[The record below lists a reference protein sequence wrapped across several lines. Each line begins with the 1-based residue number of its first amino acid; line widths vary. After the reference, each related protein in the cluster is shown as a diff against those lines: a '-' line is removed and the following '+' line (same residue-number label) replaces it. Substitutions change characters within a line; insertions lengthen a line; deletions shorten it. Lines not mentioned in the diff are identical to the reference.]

1 MLGTSHRRPIGLYA
15 WDQVRS
21 EESALGFLLRMAEE
35 NGHPST
41 DSTVVDV
48 GVRRAGV
55 ARGVHEHIQ
64 RLASEARATTA
75 TLIANSPVLREDDK
89 LVLCGYVVNK
99 YLHFGIR
106 RLCPACIA
114 ESNHHRFWWDL
125 VPVSTCPRHRLEL
138 VSACP
143 CGTELGWRD
152 AGVSICTQCG
162 AEDRHRFDRRQADAK
177 VLRSDAYI
185 LSRFGI
191 GSSER
196 VAVLDALEMTDVFKT
211 LERIGSACEGYSR
224 TWRSAK
230 SLGMP
235 LGQVQARGFEVLAD
249 GKLDEVLTRIY
260 DGYIAQGG
268 DRDRGFGR
276 CYGWLYHWF
285 NHKRGVKFSPL
296 LAEAFLLHGAARFP
310 VVPKARLGKLA
321 DQARRKLSLKAA
333 AAKAGMSVFAMKNIG
348 LALGLVRAEKRSGSQ
363 LSFPVEEVERIARD
377 LKGALSQ
384 EETQKRLGI
393 GLRPMREI
401 MGNGSLV
408 PAVNGGGQ
416 RHVFVF
422 RPSNVDAL
430 LERLA
435 GGALVV
441 AKASTGL
448 LPISRLGRGRAT
460 TIGGCVRL
468 ILDGKLQA
476 RERLKGAIGLR
487 GLFINETEL
496 EAAVK
501 PSAGDM
507 VPFAAAARLMRLN
520 SRGLSRAI
528 AIGMF
533 AGLERGAKALP
544 AKQVETFARKFIM
557 MGEIRE
563 RVGGYFPTL
572 KDQIERAG
580 FKPDK
585 KLAQCLNS
593 GYLRAEVE
601 PFLDRLKAGEVSLEM
616 PPPAR
621 QAVIDETRSILDK
634 AERPIESRELLALLR
649 RKIRIGPSDQSAFFY
664 TTMNEEKQDFVY
676 IVGAGWWL
684 RQRPFLGRTFPVE
697 RQASYHDIVD
707 DEVVALIR
715 KANQPM
721 MPDDIIA
728 ALAKKDVAIAAAD
741 PTVYLRRMAIRRP
754 EVVRFHGKGYW
765 DASRA
770 WTSAGYMPPR
780 ARLTGR
786 GSVL

>member
-1 MLGTSHRRPIGLYA
+1 MLGTSLRRPIGLYA

-21 EESALGFLLRMAEE
+21 EESALGFLLRLAEE

-64 RLASEARATTA
+64 RLASEARTTTA
-75 TLIANSPVLREDDK
+75 TLLANSPVLREDNK
-89 LVLCGYVVNK
+89 LVLRGHVVNK
-99 YLHFGIR
+99 YLHFGVR
-106 RLCPACIA
+106 RLCPACIV
-114 ESNHHRFWWDL
+114 ESDHHRFWWDL
-125 VPVSTCPRHRLEL
+125 VPVSACPRHRLEL

-143 CGTELGWRD
+143 CGAELSWRD
-152 AGVSICTQCG
+152 AGVSICTHCG
-162 AEDRHRFDRRQADAK
+162 AQDRHRFDRRQADAK

-196 VAVLDALEMTDVFKT
+196 VAVLDALEVADVFKT
-211 LERIGSACEGYSR
+211 LERIGSACEGYSLA
-224 TWRSAK
+224 WRSAK
-230 SLGMP
+230 SLGIP
-235 LGQVQARGFEVLAD
+235 LGQVQARGFEALAD

-268 DRDRGFGR
+268 DQDRGFGH

-310 VVPKARLGKLA
+310 VVPKARLGKLT

-333 AAKAGMSVFAMKNIG
+333 AAKAGTSVFAMKNIG
-348 LALGLVRAEKRSGSQ
+348 LALGLIRTEKRSGSQ
-363 LSFPVEEVERIARD
+363 LSFPIEEVERIARD

-422 RPSNVDAL
+422 RPADVDAL
-430 LERLA
+430 LDGLA
-435 GGALVV
+435 GGAPVV
-441 AKASTGL
+441 VKASTSL
-448 LPISRLGRGRAT
+448 LPISSLGRGRVA

-468 ILDGKLQA
+468 ILDGKLQV
-476 RERLKGAIGLR
+476 RERLKGGNGLR
-487 GLFINETEL
+487 GLLIDESEL
-496 EAAVK
+496 EVAVK
-501 PSAGDM
+501 PSTNEM
-507 VPFAAAARLMRLN
+507 IPFAAAARLMRLN

-528 AIGMF
+528 TIGMF
-533 AGLERGAKALP
+533 AGLEKGAKALP
-544 AKQVETFARKFIM
+544 AKQVEAFARKFIM

-563 RVGGYFPTL
+563 RVGGFFPTL

-621 QAVIDETRSILDK
+621 QAVIDETRRILDK
-634 AERPIESRELLALLR
+634 AKRPIESKEILTLLR
-649 RKIRIGPSDQSAFFY
+649 KKIRIGPSDQDAFFY

-684 RQRPFLGRTFPVE
+684 RQRSFMGRVFSIE

-707 DEVVALIR
+707 DEVVAMIR

-721 MPDDIIA
+721 TPDDIIA
-728 ALAKKDVAIAAAD
+728 GLTKKGAVIAAAD
-741 PTVYLRRMAIRRP
+741 PVVYLRRMAIRRP

-765 DASRA
+765 DAGRP
-770 WTSAGYMPPR
+770 WTPAGYVAPR
-780 ARLTGR
+780 ARLIGR
-786 GSVL
+786 ENAL

>member
-1 MLGTSHRRPIGLYA
+1 MTGPSKAGSKRSPIGL
-15 WDQVRS
+15 WGWRPIEP
-21 EESALGFLLRMAEE
+21 EETAQGLLLRIAAQQLHTSTIRTERDGGFSRAKLAHGDVPELKRFAAEVCQDYASIVADNPVRDDE
-35 NGHPST
+35 GCLRLRGHAVESF
-41 DSTVVDV
+41 
-48 GVRRAGV
+48 
-55 ARGVHEHIQ
+55 
-64 RLASEARATTA
+64 
-75 TLIANSPVLREDDK
+75 
-89 LVLCGYVVNK
+89 
-99 YLHFGIR
+99 LHFHR
-106 RLCPACIA
+106 RRFCPACL
-114 ESNHHRFWWDL
+114 EQSWHHRFWWDL
-125 VPVSTCPRHRLEL
+125 ETVSTCPRHGLEL
-138 VSACP
+138 V
-143 CGTELGWRD
+143 
-152 AGVSICTQCG
+152 GVCICG
-162 AEDRHRFDRRQADAK
+162 ADFGWLCGELVHCTRCGKRDIDRISRRPADSK
-177 VLRSDAYI
+177 VLRSDSYI
-185 LSRFGI
+185 LSRFAAGTAEPI
-191 GSSER
+191 PI
-196 VAVLDALEMTDVFKT
+196 LDALSVPDVFMM
-211 LERIGSACEGYSR
+211 LERIGSACDGYSR

-230 SLGMP
+230 SLGVS

-249 GKLDEVLTRIY
+249 GNLDEVLTRIY
-260 DGYIAQGG
+260 DGYMAQGG
-268 DRDRGFGR
+268 DRDRGFGH

-310 VVPKARLGKLA
+310 VVPKARLGKLT

-348 LALGLVRAEKRSGSQ
+348 LALGLIRTEKRSGSQ

-408 PAVNGGGQ
+408 PAINGGRQ
-416 RHVFVF
+416 RHAFVF
-422 RPSNVDAL
+422 RLADVDAL
-430 LERLA
+430 LVGLA
-435 GGALVV
+435 GGAPAV
-441 AKASTGL
+441 AKASPAL

-468 ILDGKLQA
+468 ILGSKLRV

-487 GLFINETEL
+487 GLLIDETEL
-496 EAAVK
+496 EAAVH
-501 PSAGDM
+501 PSTDEM

-533 AGLERGAKALP
+533 AGLDKGAKALP

-601 PFLDRLKAGEVSLEM
+601 PFLNRLKTGEVSLEM

-621 QAVIDETRSILDK
+621 QAAIDETRRILDK
-634 AERPIESRELLALLR
+634 AERPIDSKGILTLLR
-649 RKIRIGPSDQSAFFY
+649 KKIQIGPSDQDAFFY
-664 TTMNEEKQDFVY
+664 TTMNEEKQEFVY

-684 RQRPFLGRTFPVE
+684 RQHPFMGRTFPVE

-707 DEVVALIR
+707 DEVVAMIR
-715 KANQPM
+715 KASQPM
-721 MPDDIIA
+721 MPHDIIA
-728 ALAKKDVAIAAAD
+728 GLAKKDVLIAAAD
-741 PTVYLRRMAIRRP
+741 PAVYLRRMAIRRS

-765 DASRA
+765 DATRA
-770 WTSAGYMPPR
+770 WAPAGYQPPR
-780 ARLTGR
+780 GKVAA
-786 GSVL
+786 

>member
-1 MLGTSHRRPIGLYA
+1 MTEPSGGEWEESPNGLWGWRPIEPEETAQGL
-15 WDQVRS
+15 
-21 EESALGFLLRMAEE
+21 LLRIAAQQL
-35 NGHPST
+35 HAST
-41 DSTVVDV
+41 IRTERD
-48 GVRRAGV
+48 GGFRRAKLAHGD
-55 ARGVHEHIQ
+55 VHELKRFAAEVCQDYASIIAYNPVRDDQ
-64 RLASEARATTA
+64 GCLRLRGHAVEAF
-75 TLIANSPVLREDDK
+75 
-89 LVLCGYVVNK
+89 
-99 YLHFGIR
+99 LHFRLR
-106 RLCPACIA
+106 RFCPTCL
-114 ESNHHRFWWDL
+114 EQSWHHRFWWDL
-125 VPVSTCPRHRLEL
+125 ETISTCPRHGLEL
-138 VSACP
+138 VGACSCEADFDWLGGELVHCTH
-143 CGTELGWRD
+143 CGKRD
-152 AGVSICTQCG
+152 IERVS
-162 AEDRHRFDRRQADAK
+162 RRLADPK

-185 LSRFGI
+185 LSRFGA
-191 GSSER
+191 GSGEPIPI
-196 VAVLDALEMTDVFKT
+196 LDALSVPDVFMM

-230 SLGMP
+230 SLGRP

-249 GKLDEVLTRIY
+249 GKIGEVLTRIY

-268 DRDRGFGR
+268 DRDRGFGH

-321 DQARRKLSLKAA
+321 DQARRRLSLKAA
-333 AAKAGMSVFAMKNIG
+333 AAMAGTSVFAMKNIG
-348 LALGLVRAEKRSGSQ
+348 LALGLIRTEKRSGSQ
-363 LSFPVEEVERIARD
+363 LSFPIEEVERIARD

-384 EETQKRLGI
+384 DETQKRLGI

-401 MGNGSLV
+401 MGNGALV

-422 RPSNVDAL
+422 RPADVDTL
-430 LERLA
+430 LDGLA
-435 GGALVV
+435 GGAPVV
-441 AKASTGL
+441 VKASTSL
-448 LPISRLGRGRAT
+448 LPISSLGRGRVA

-468 ILDGKLQA
+468 ILDGKLQV
-476 RERLKGAIGLR
+476 RERLKGSNGLR
-487 GLFINETEL
+487 GLLIDESEL

-501 PSAGDM
+501 PSTDEM

-528 AIGMF
+528 TVGMF
-533 AGLERGAKALP
+533 GGLEKDAKSLP
-544 AKQVETFARKFIM
+544 AKQVEAFARKFIM

-563 RVGGYFPTL
+563 RVGGFFPTL

-601 PFLDRLKAGEVSLEM
+601 PFLNRLKAGEVSLEM

-621 QAVIDETRSILDK
+621 QSVIDETRRILDK
-634 AERPIESRELLALLR
+634 AKRPIESKEILTLLR
-649 RKIRIGPSDQSAFFY
+649 KEMRIGPSDQDAFFY

-684 RQRPFLGRTFPVE
+684 RQRPFMGRTFLVE

-715 KANQPM
+715 KADQPM

-728 ALAKKDVAIAAAD
+728 GLAKKGVVIAAQD
-741 PTVYLRRMAIRRP
+741 PLVYLRRMAIRRP

-765 DASRA
+765 DATRS
-770 WTSAGYMPPR
+770 WIPAGYTSR
-780 ARLTGR
+780 KVAA
-786 GSVL
+786 